1 MGDDMILLTGYY
13 HDPDPHRRG
22 EFLECLKRNAAN
34 DWIDEVR
41 VFIEDATAPETISTD
56 QRKVTLIPLRRRVTF
71 RFLFDYANQH
81 LKRQTVV
88 IANADIFFDETLR
101 RLNGYDLRGKLLCLS
116 RWDVQAD
123 GSTVFF
129 EHPSSQDAW
138 IFQAPIPEMTCDFH
152 LGLPACDN
160 SLAWEAEQAGL
171 EISNPARTLHANHL
185 HVTGI
190 HRYVERQRLSGPVKS
205 ISATA
210 LVTPYPSELGPPPSV
225 PCAALAFSETM
236 GYTIA
241 TLDAG
246 ASSHNNDHRPFESIP
261 ERLRGRRFTQ
271 VVSGGVSEIEIE
283 FLSAG
288 KVYVLVGTDWGGHD
302 PATEWLRRTG
312 YKENL
317 SLARTG
323 RGNAFEIWS
332 LVAEAGKR
340 FVIPTQVMLVSDH
353 LVKRNGLNN
362 HSSIAARLPYDHSIF
377 ALTSLSP
384 NLENLPHISSCI
396 ESWGRA
402 GLRVVSFN
410 HPSEIPELKKH
421 FNIDFVPVEDTSEA
435 TFGRPFIPVNAL
447 MDWASRH
454 NGPVLL
460 INSDIEL
467 RMENWEV
474 KRARWIAEDGL
485 CYFVRFNYDGD
496 HARAIREP
504 DGIDAFL
511 FHGRDA
517 HMFKRSFMSLGKS
530 YWDYWVPHTF
540 ASNGHPIYSVEFP
553 VAFHL
558 RHQNRWSWEDW
569 HRCAL
574 EFERVVDERDW
585 NKSFDACL
593 YRARRVRQMFDQKR
607 VLLPQAPPEIREWVK
622 LTFEYPGAKTFL
634 ELGSHCGIDT
644 SWMAEI
650 PGVRIFAVEPDPRN
664 HQPER
669 PNLFVDQAAISDF
682 NGQGLLTLSKEGWGK
697 EWTFSSSIKEPLNHL
712 QRYHVTF
719 GESVPVQMITLD
731 SFCEQ
736 HGIGVIDF
744 ILADV
749 QGAEAEMIRGGRKTL
764 ARTRYLFTEYS
775 DDQLYR
781 GQPSLSEILAM
792 LPTFRVIELWR
803 DDVLLENQALI

>member
-1 MGDDMILLTGYY
+1 MILLTGFY
-13 HDPDPHRRG
+13 HDPDPRRRG
-22 EFLECLKRNAAN
+22 ELLECIKRNVAN

-41 VFIEDATAPETISTD
+41 VFIEDATAPETISSSAD
-56 QRKVTLIPLRRRVTF
+56 QHKLTLIPSGRRVTF
-71 RFLFDYANQH
+71 RFLFDYANEN
-81 LKRQTVV
+81 LKGQAVV
-88 IANADIFFDETLR
+88 VANADIFFDESLR
-101 RLNGYDLRGKLLCLS
+101 RLNGYDLNGKLLCLS
-116 RWDVQAD
+116 RWDVRAN

-138 IFQAPIPEMTCDFH
+138 IFQAPIPDMDCDFH

-160 SLAWEAEQAGL
+160 RLAWEAEHAGL
-171 EISNPARTLHANHL
+171 EVSNPGRTLHANHL

-210 LVTPYPSELGPPPSV
+210 LETPFPSELGLPPSV
-225 PCAALAFSETM
+225 PCAAVAFSETM

-261 ERLRGRRFTQ
+261 ELLRGRRFTQ
-271 VVSGGVSEIEIE
+271 VVSAAVSEMEIE

-288 KVYVLVGTDWGGHD
+288 KLYVLVGTDWGGHET
-302 PATEWLRRTG
+302 ATDWLRRTG
-312 YKENL
+312 FKENM
-317 SLARTG
+317 SPARTG
-323 RGNAFEIWS
+323 RGTAFEIWS
-332 LVAEAGKR
+332 LVAEAGER

-362 HSSIAARLPYDHSIF
+362 LSLAATRSSDEPSIV

-384 NLENLPHISSCI
+384 NLENSPHISACI
-396 ESWGRA
+396 QSWRRA
-402 GLRVVSFN
+402 GLHVVSFN
-410 HPSEIPELKKH
+410 HPSEIPELQRH
-421 FNIDFVPVEDTSEA
+421 FDIDFVAVEETSAA
-435 TFGRPFIPVNAL
+435 TFGRHFIPVNAL
-447 MDWASRH
+447 LDWTIRH

-485 CYFVRFNYDGD
+485 CYFVRFNYDGN
-496 HARAIREP
+496 HASAVREP

-517 HMFKRSFMSLGKS
+517 HLFPRSFMSLGKP

-540 ASNGHPIYSVEFP
+540 ASNGRPIFSVEYP
-553 VAFHL
+553 VAFHR

-574 EFERVVDERDW
+574 EFERAVNEQDR

-593 YRARRVRQMFDQKR
+593 YRARRVRRMFDQKR
-607 VLLPQAPPEIREWVK
+607 VSLSQAPPEIRAWVQQA
-622 LTFEYPGAKTFL
+622 FAYPGAKTFL

-644 SWMAEI
+644 GWMSEI
-650 PGVRIFAVEPDPRN
+650 PGVKIFAAEPDPRN
-664 HQPER
+664 RQPER
-669 PNLFVDQAAISDF
+669 PNLFVNQAAISDID
-682 NGQGLLTLSKEGWGK
+682 GQGLLTLSKEGWGR

-712 QRYHVTF
+712 QRYPVTF

-736 HGIGVIDF
+736 HDIGVIDF

-749 QGAEAEMIRGGRKTL
+749 QGAEGEMIRGGRKAL

-781 GQPSLSEILAM
+781 DQPSLNEILAM
-792 LPTFRVIELWR
+792 LPTFRVLELWP
-803 DDVLLENQALI
+803 DDVLLENQALK